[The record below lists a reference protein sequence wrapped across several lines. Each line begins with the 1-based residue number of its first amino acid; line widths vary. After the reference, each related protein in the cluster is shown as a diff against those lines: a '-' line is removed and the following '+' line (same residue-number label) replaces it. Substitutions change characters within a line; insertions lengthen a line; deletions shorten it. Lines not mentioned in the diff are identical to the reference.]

1 MNDGPLTFFC
11 DACGNLT
18 LIEFKADDSEKCL
31 TCRNR
36 EMEKALRRRRTP
48 SLEEVR
54 KPKPPNFH
62 DD

>member
-11 DACGNLT
+11 DSCGNLT
-18 LIEFKADDSEKCL
+18 LNEFKCDDAEKCL

-36 EMEKALRRRRTP
+36 EMEKAIRRRRTP
-48 SLEEVR
+48 SLEEI
-54 KPKPPNFH
+54 PKQKRPNIH